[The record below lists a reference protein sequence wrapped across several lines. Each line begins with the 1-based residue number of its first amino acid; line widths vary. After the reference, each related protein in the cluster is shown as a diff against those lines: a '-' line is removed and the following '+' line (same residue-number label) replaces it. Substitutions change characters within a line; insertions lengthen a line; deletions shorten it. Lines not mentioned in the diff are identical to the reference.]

1 MSWHNRIELGCELPR
16 PYLEHIQIGTMAYSY
31 KGVPMLKNPFDLALY
46 QLLVW
51 EQKPRTVIEIG
62 SHAGGSALWFA
73 DLLRTYGI
81 EGTVHS
87 VDIQRPDQ
95 NFPGVRFY
103 GGDGRRLGATLR
115 PEMMAA
121 FLRPILVIEDADHQP
136 ETTLA
141 ALRFFDPWLRRGE
154 YIVVEDGNLDDLF
167 DPATAANWNGGPR
180 RAIKEFLADR
190 GDDYGIDQR
199 FCDYYGQNVTWNV
212 NGYLKK
218 VR

>member
-1 MSWHNRIELGCELPR
+1 
-16 PYLEHIQIGTMAYSY
+16 MAYSY

-51 EQKPRTVIEIG
+51 ELKPRTVIEIG
-62 SHAGGSALWFA
+62 TNAGGSALWFA

-87 VDIQRPDQ
+87 IDVQRPEQ
-95 NFPGVRFY
+95 SFPGVRFY
-103 GGDGRRLGATLR
+103 RGDGRRLGATLR

-121 FLRPILVIEDADHQP
+121 FLRPILVIEDADHRP

-141 ALRFFDPWLRRGE
+141 ALRFFDPWLRPGE
-154 YIVVEDGNLDDLF
+154 YVVVEDGNIDDLF
-167 DPATAANWNGGPR
+167 DAAAAAPFDGGPL
-180 RAIKEFLADR
+180 RAIAEFLADR
-190 GDDYGIDQR
+190 GDDYEIDQR
-199 FCDYYGQNVTWNV
+199 FCDYYGRNVTWNV

-218 VR
+218 LR